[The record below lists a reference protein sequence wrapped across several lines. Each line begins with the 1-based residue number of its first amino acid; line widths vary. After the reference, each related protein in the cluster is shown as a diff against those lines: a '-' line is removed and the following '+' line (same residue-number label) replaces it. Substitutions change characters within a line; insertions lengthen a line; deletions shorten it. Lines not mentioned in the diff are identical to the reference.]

1 MILVSVSA
9 PGLGKVLGGEI
20 PNHYLLALPRVV
32 HDEAGIDYV
41 LFGCSSHFVFLR
53 LCLYSILIR
62 NLDLDLDSVDRDAV
76 VVVGPIDLI
85 LILIRMRHI
94 HSHSHF
100 RSKKEGERKPHFHH
114 LEDRLVGSLMV

>member
-1 MILVSVSA
+1 VSA
-9 PGLGKVLGGEI
+9 QSHLRPQVLGGEI
-20 PNHYLLALPRVV
+20 PNHCLLALLRLAA
-32 HDEAGIDYV
+32 DEVGIDFV
-41 LFGCSSHFVFLR
+41 LFDCSSHFVFLR

-100 RSKKEGERKPHFHH
+100 RSKKEGERKPHCLH
-114 LEDRLVGSLMV
+114 LADRLVGSLMV